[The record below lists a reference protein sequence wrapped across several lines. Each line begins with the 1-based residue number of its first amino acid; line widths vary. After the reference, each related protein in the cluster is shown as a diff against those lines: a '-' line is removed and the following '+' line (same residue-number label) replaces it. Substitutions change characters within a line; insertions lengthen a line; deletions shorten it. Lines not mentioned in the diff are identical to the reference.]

1 MYIDFYKNIFL
12 VRGLIMIITRDKR
25 FYRLL
30 FSIALPI
37 AVQNLITFMV
47 SMVDTLMVGAL
58 GEIQL
63 SAVSIAN
70 NLFFVL
76 TILMFGLA
84 GGSNI
89 MISQYWGKGNVKTIH
104 KILAIMYRVCLLI
117 TGIFIF
123 IALFLPKYFMG
134 IFTTDKA
141 VIDFGASYLR
151 IVCIG
156 YLFYSITNCTIMML
170 RSVKTVSISIIVYT
184 ASLVVNSILNWIFIF
199 GNLGAPELG
208 MRGAAIATVCARIT
222 EFSIVLVFMFIY
234 ERKIGLKIEHLLKLD
249 KEILKDYVG
258 LCTPVL
264 CNELLWAIGASMI
277 SVIVGRMGTEVVA
290 ANSINGVAH
299 QFVTVFIFG
308 MSNATAVIIGNTI
321 GEGKKEKAKEYAYS
335 IGIFSVVMGCISGLM
350 ILLIKPFVVNFYNVS
365 YSTKLIA
372 MEIMTVTSGIIVF
385 QSLASNFM
393 MGVLRGGGD
402 AKFVLINDLI
412 FMWLV
417 AIPGGFFVAF
427 VLELPVALVFLVI
440 KCDEILKSLTSV
452 YRVISGKWVN
462 DVTKDYEFEEVKC

>member
-1 MYIDFYKNIFL
+1 
-12 VRGLIMIITRDKR
+12 MIITRDKR

-70 NLFFVL
+70 NLFFVF

-89 MISQYWGKGNVKTIH
+89 MISQYWGKGNIKTIH

-123 IALFLPKYFMG
+123 IAVFLPKYFMG

-141 VIDFGASYLR
+141 VIEFGASYLR

-184 ASLVVNSILNWIFIF
+184 ASLVVNSILNWILIF

-208 MRGAAIATVCARIT
+208 IRGAAIATVCARIT

-234 ERKIGLKIEHLLKLD
+234 ERKIGLKLEHLLKLD

-335 IGIFSVVMGCISGLM
+335 IGVFIVVMGCISGLM

>member
-1 MYIDFYKNIFL
+1 
-12 VRGLIMIITRDKR
+12 MIITRDKR

-199 GNLGAPELG
+199 GNLGAPELRI
-208 MRGAAIATVCARIT
+208 RGAAIATVCARIT

-462 DVTKDYEFEEVKC
+462 DVTKDYEFKEVKC

>member
-1 MYIDFYKNIFL
+1 
-12 VRGLIMIITRDKR
+12 MIITRDRR

-184 ASLVVNSILNWIFIF
+184 ASLVVNSILNWILIF
-199 GNLGAPELG
+199 GNLGALELG
-208 MRGAAIATVCARIT
+208 IRGAAIATVCARIT

-234 ERKIGLKIEHLLKLD
+234 ERKIGLKLEHLLKLD

-462 DVTKDYEFEEVKC
+462 DVTKDYEFEEIKC

>member
-1 MYIDFYKNIFL
+1 
-12 VRGLIMIITRDKR
+12 MIITRDKR

-123 IALFLPKYFMG
+123 IAVFLPKYFMG

-141 VIDFGASYLR
+141 VIDFGASYLI

-184 ASLVVNSILNWIFIF
+184 ASLVVNSILNWILIF

-208 MRGAAIATVCARIT
+208 IRGAAIATVCARIT

-234 ERKIGLKIEHLLKLD
+234 ERKIGLKLEHLLKLD

-335 IGIFSVVMGCISGLM
+335 IGVFSVVMGCISGLM

-427 VLELPVALVFLVI
+427 ILELPVALVFLVI